1 MKSENQLAYDW
12 FIFNFFNSFGLIDL
26 VVVGCFLC
34 VCFGHYFSRKKLVL
48 INLMQ
53 FFSRKFTVTSVIKI
67 YMKMLEFWVHLDF
80 AYSMNF
86 QIRQILSTNQ
96 HFSGNYNDFSTKHTL
111 ALVKISEK
119 VTSIFLVGNLNLFCR

>member
-12 FIFNFFNSFGLIDL
+12 FIFNVFNSFGLIDL

-53 FFSRKFTVTSVIKI
+53 FFFCIFTVTSV
-67 YMKMLEFWVHLDF
+67 MKMLEFWVHLDF
-80 AYSMNF
+80 VYSMNF
-86 QIRQILSTNQ
+86 QIRQIPSTNQ
-96 HFSGNYNDFSTKHTL
+96 HFFWELQRFFY
-111 ALVKISEK
+111 
-119 VTSIFLVGNLNLFCR
+119 